1 MKTQLDKA
9 GTRFLFFKSSSLIS
23 LEMIALSRQICSAAS
38 PERPRGNARAPSA
51 RLLGHLVAEPLHG
64 AVCRDSHVY
73 KHVKAEIPSYEP
85 LTR

>member
-9 GTRFLFFKSSSLIS
+9 GARFLFFKSSSLIS

-51 RLLGHLVAEPLHG
+51 RLGSWVIWWPSRSTVLF
-64 AVCRDSHVY
+64 AVTAKFINTSKPKYPVM
-73 KHVKAEIPSYEP
+73 S
-85 LTR
+85 L